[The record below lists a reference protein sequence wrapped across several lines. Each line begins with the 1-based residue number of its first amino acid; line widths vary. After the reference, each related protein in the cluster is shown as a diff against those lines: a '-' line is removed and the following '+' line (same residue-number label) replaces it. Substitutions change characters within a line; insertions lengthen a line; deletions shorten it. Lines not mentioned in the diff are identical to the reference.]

1 MCCETRPVSS
11 TCPHSGS
18 AALQASVYLTRL
30 ILVTAHGFT
39 TASALTT
46 TGTSSYTSSTSHS
59 ASSSTIG
66 SSTIVRASFSSV
78 SHAPTD
84 AQLDFSNI
92 DPTIS
97 DECNILAPALC
108 RVVNA
113 DAFTLFLAC
122 WVTLQLVWVTMLL
135 FVQFLQ
141 VSRAMT
147 TYENMFGMDHKSIAS
162 LNSAFT
168 STGAPLDPR
177 QNPPPGA
184 ASHGDAAGGHGH
196 AHGHKHKGFLKQ
208 WGQLLGV
215 DAFMKTATG
224 PKNQRKRK
232 NPYSGGCLTNCRDF
246 WCDPAPVFGRRET
259 GAAVLAGHA
268 VNYTEMYERPTLMEI
283 TGARGRRTGGY
294 EAVAGEE
301 V

>member
-1 MCCETRPVSS
+1 MIILFTPVS
-11 TCPHSGS
+11 P
-18 AALQASVYLTRL
+18 
-30 ILVTAHGFT
+30 LVP
-39 TASALTT
+39 
-46 TGTSSYTSSTSHS
+46 
-59 ASSSTIG
+59 SSSRPPANTVG
-66 SSTIVRASFSSV
+66 
-78 SHAPTD
+78 P
-84 AQLDFSNI
+84 DFSNI
-92 DPTIS
+92 DPTVS
-97 DECNILAPALC
+97 DQCNILAPSLC

-113 DAFTLFLAC
+113 DAFTLFLSA

-147 TYENMFGMDHKSIAS
+147 TFENMFGLDHKSIAS

-168 STGAPLDPR
+168 STGAPLDPS

-184 ASHGDAAGGHGH
+184 ASQADAPGGHGH

-224 PKNQRKRK
+224 PKNKRKRK
-232 NPYSGGCLTNCRDF
+232 NPYSGGCLSNCKDF

-259 GAAVLAGHA
+259 GAAVLGGQP
-268 VNYTEMYERPTLMEI
+268 VNYTEMYESPSLMDI
-283 TGARGRRTGGY
+283 TGGRGRRTGGY
-294 EAVAGEE
+294 QPVAREE